1 MVTSVRLPCCLVEIV
16 GWKKGRRQKWMCVRT
31 IQYRPNDFSI
41 ASEVRLAYVRETVQ
55 KLNALDAV
63 FDLLVYVK

>member
-1 MVTSVRLPCCLVEIV
+1 
-16 GWKKGRRQKWMCVRT
+16 MCVPT